1 MKKYL
6 IAFFLIPV
14 FAATGQRITTIDS
27 ITDEGLMLNQNWKW
41 QAGDNLAWA
50 NPEFDDSSWQTFD
63 PTQELDNIPQ
73 LTQKR
78 IGWFR
83 TTIEFSPLAAQRLTT
98 LLMNQSVASEVYING
113 LLAKKIGIVSAN
125 PDSVEA
131 PNVRITSVIGLPYSV
146 SYPFVQIAIRVA
158 YEDSPFYHRVG
169 FSKNYCLLPRVIE
182 TQYANQ
188 TNYAVRQQ
196 IYYGWFQ
203 VGVFFI
209 LTFLHLAFFALY
221 RHQRANLYF
230 SLTTFFLGIAFLCTP
245 LSFDYFERLSEYFMA
260 EIAQTLA
267 FPVAYIFLLRA
278 IYEIYHQPK
287 GLLFWL
293 LILFAVSVAGLLFTP
308 YSLGS
313 VGVELGTELLMTAEI
328 IRITALALR
337 KRQPGARLI
346 MIGMLLSLTLF
357 LVFYADYLLEYGGME
372 PFFKKVIDSITI
384 YQIAILCVPL
394 CISLHLAIDFSKTNR
409 QLIQQLQENNAL
421 NQKNLLQEQEKQQIL
436 AAQNETLEQQV
447 KERTAELNYSLTEL
461 KAAQNQLIQKEKL
474 ASLGELTA
482 GIAHEIQNP
491 LNFVNNFSEL
501 SVELI
506 EECLPI
512 ASANRPGGANEDWIP
527 EEAPFGGWGLFFSD
541 LKLNLQKIN
550 HHGKRASSIVKGMLE
565 HSRSST
571 GERVLTDINQ
581 LADEYLRLSYHGMR
595 AKDKSFNADFEFI
608 PDPNLP
614 KINVVPQDIGR
625 VLLNLINNAF
635 QSQAPPA
642 PDGGAKSPLTSFV
655 KKVTVRTF
663 TFEANSKA
671 PFGGLGAVAGLGVSV
686 SDNGNGMSEEVKA
699 KIFQPFFTTKP
710 TGEGTGLG
718 LSLSY
723 DIITKGHGGT
733 LEVISKEGEG
743 AEFIVRLPIQ

>member
-14 FAATGQRITTIDS
+14 FAAIGQRITTIDS

-41 QAGDNLAWA
+41 QAGDDLAWA

-98 LLMNQSVASEVYING
+98 LLVRQSVASEVYING

-125 PDSVEA
+125 PDSVQA
-131 PNVRITSVIGLPYSV
+131 PNVCITSVIGLPYSV

-169 FSKNYCLLPRVIE
+169 FSKNYCLLPRIIE

-188 TNYAVRQQ
+188 TNHAVRQQ

-209 LTFLHLAFFALY
+209 LTFLHLAFFVLY
-221 RHQRANLYF
+221 RNQRANLYF
-230 SLTTFFLGIAFLCTP
+230 SLTTFFLGVAFLCIP
-245 LSFDYFERLSEYFMA
+245 LSFDYFERLSQYFMA
-260 EIAQTLA
+260 EIVQTLA

-293 LILFAVSVAGLLFTP
+293 LVLFAVSVAGLLFTP

-313 VGVELGTELLMTAEI
+313 IGVELGTELLMTAEI

-337 KRQPGARLI
+337 KKQPGARLI

-357 LVFYADYLLEYGGME
+357 LVFYGDYLLEYGGME

-409 QLIQQLQENNAL
+409 QLIQQLQENNDL
-421 NQKNLLQEQEKQQIL
+421 NQKNLRQEQEKQQIL

-447 KERTAELNYSLTEL
+447 RERTADLNHSLTEL

-501 SVELI
+501 SIELI
-506 EECLPI
+506 EEI
-512 ASANRPGGANEDWIP
+512 APQSPEGEYLTGG
-527 EEAPFGGWGLFFSD
+527 LLSD
-541 LKLNLQKIN
+541 IKLNLQKIN

-595 AKDKSFNADFEFI
+595 AKDKGFNADFEFI
-608 PDPNLP
+608 PDPSLP
-614 KINVVPQDIGR
+614 KIMVVPQDIGR

-635 QSQAPPA
+635 QSQVPPT
-642 PDGGAKSPLTSFV
+642 PREGSPLAPRGGT
-655 KKVTVRTF
+655 KKVTVKT
-663 TFEANSKA
+663 EYVPDKNS
-671 PFGGLGAVAGLGVSV
+671 PSGSWGAFSI

-733 LEVISKEGEG
+733 LEVVSKEGEG